1 MKTGAKKIFMIA
13 GEPSGDS
20 LGGAL
25 IAALRAQSTDPLVIE
40 GVGGDLMQAQG
51 LKSLL
56 PMSEI
61 CVMGLFEVV
70 AQLPRLIKLI
80 NAMVEEIET
89 RQPDVFLTID
99 LPDFNFE
106 IGKRLKK
113 RGIFKGQHIHYVA
126 PTVWAWR
133 PGRAKKI
140 AAFLDGLIC
149 LYPFEP
155 DYFTKHNL
163 KAVYAGH
170 PMVEKAI
177 DKADGTAFK
186 AEYDIP
192 PDALSLGVLF
202 GSRIAEFESMSRIL
216 TRSIQTI
223 KEIHPNLVLIIPTLP
238 HLEYEILQIISAID
252 CPAYVVTNTDSKWD
266 AFKAMDLAVAVSG
279 TVGLELAYAGTPHV
293 IAYRLNPLSWLALKA
308 MVKVKYAHL
317 ANLLLNELIVP
328 EFLQWNATPLKIS
341 TELLRLIKLPSLR
354 QQQKDKFQCLRQ
366 VMGADAA
373 QTPSQR
379 AAEFVLQLFNGC
391 HR

>member
-25 IAALRAQSTDPLVIE
+25 IAALRAQSADPLVIE

-51 LKSLL
+51 LKTLL

-61 CVMGLFEVV
+61 CVMGLFEVA

-113 RGIFKGQHIHYVA
+113 RGIFKGKHIHYVA

-149 LYPFEP
+149 L
-155 DYFTKHNL
+155 
-163 KAVYAGH
+163 
-170 PMVEKAI
+170 
-177 DKADGTAFK
+177 
-186 AEYDIP
+186 
-192 PDALSLGVLF
+192 
-202 GSRIAEFESMSRIL
+202 
-216 TRSIQTI
+216 
-223 KEIHPNLVLIIPTLP
+223 
-238 HLEYEILQIISAID
+238 
-252 CPAYVVTNTDSKWD
+252 
-266 AFKAMDLAVAVSG
+266 
-279 TVGLELAYAGTPHV
+279 
-293 IAYRLNPLSWLALKA
+293 
-308 MVKVKYAHL
+308 
-317 ANLLLNELIVP
+317 
-328 EFLQWNATPLKIS
+328 
-341 TELLRLIKLPSLR
+341 
-354 QQQKDKFQCLRQ
+354 
-366 VMGADAA
+366 
-373 QTPSQR
+373 
-379 AAEFVLQLFNGC
+379 
-391 HR
+391 